1 MEACMTKPDV
11 KKKPKPPKPPPKPAE
26 IKNSDPER
34 PQKPAPLM
42 PPRPSD
48 AELSRTQYRRK
59 NAAATNNKVNGDL
72 IQRETKEKP
81 SETPVV
87 PPRPTEKEM
96 KATTKYSQR
105 RKSSREN
112 AQSKDEADFKQ
123 SNQRVLPGV
132 FRRSQKEKTPAFTS
146 YVIDDGDKEEK
157 KTDDV
162 PAKQAPAIKPRA
174 LKGVM
179 KGLQIKTSPKA
190 SRDPSP
196 DPGTEEAG
204 GEKKEQPA
212 EKNKREKN
220 AEPKQDIGDLIAG
233 IFRKTPKEKSSLPT
247 VTLSKPDS
255 DSEDAEEAEEKSS
268 EQSQEKGSFFSGIL
282 KKTNKTTDETPAQ
295 EYLSVNKELSAS
307 SDSLSENKEKGG
319 IFSGMF
325 KKSPKPTEAAQTD
338 EDRRSL
344 HDDLSG
350 SNDNLSETSKEKGGF
365 FSGILRKSPKIPTEG
380 TPGQDKQSLQTDPS
394 DSNETESENNTTKE
408 KGNVFSGMF
417 KKSPKLSG
425 APRLKGGAES
435 LHSDFSAS
443 TDSLSENKEKGG
455 LFSGLLR
462 KTKTAGEENLL
473 AQNDLSASSDSLSEA
488 ANTKEKGGAF
498 SGIFKKSSKPAD
510 APSTE
515 EENQPQDDELS
526 GSSEAPSENTKEKGG
541 IFGEIF
547 KKAPKAAEAARPEED
562 ESPDKELST
571 SDESLSE
578 NKQEKSG
585 GLFSGLLKKTPREK
599 AESPD
604 RETQR
609 ELSASNDDLPESNT
623 TKEKN
628 IFSNMFKKPQ
638 KAAEG
643 AAADKENLLAQNDL
657 PASSDSLSEAANTK
671 EKNIFSNMFKKPQKP
686 AEGAADDK
694 ESEANSEYQLS
705 ASCENLLDATATKE
719 KKGGLANIFKR
730 SSSIENLFDEEKG
743 GLFSG
748 LKKKTQKASGEEA
761 AAEDKDELTASN
773 DSLSE
778 NSGAKEKSIFSGMF
792 KKHKPADGATTDEE
806 LDPGED
812 NKLSENLLEVT
823 SSKEKTGG
831 LAGIFRKSPK
841 PAPRSIVTKDPL
853 SDTKELSSSCDSLND
868 ADEDY
873 FAVENSTE
881 NLVEAAGASKEKKG
895 GFAGIFRRTPKT
907 VEDSEDM
914 EPPVGGGL
922 RRRRTI
928 KKKRRVVSFR
938 VKTTLPKMP
947 KLGAQSSDKMPI
959 VEEVVELQDLN
970 PAQESSVEVQL
981 VEMAA
986 YPTEET
992 RLESEQETDELIE
1005 WWNTVKGW
1013 AEWNEMSNFQEDDEQ
1028 MAMEQAADRVYMA
1041 ARLFVRLFNQ
1051 RGASLQHRILELLAL
1066 ADAADQ
1072 FHKKT
1077 VKAAV
1082 GGGVASVAGS
1092 VATIT
1097 GLILAPFTF
1106 GASIIVTA
1114 VGIGVATAGSITSA
1128 TANITDTVHSS
1139 MDRKKLEKMI
1149 QGYQEEIKDIREC
1162 LEFVQ
1167 AGMDTLQ
1174 EWDFEKYSESAAKKA
1189 LNHNLKHV
1197 MKEGGRAGK
1206 ALMINTDKLIST
1218 VQVLGAAGGAAKA
1231 AQAISVTTGVM
1242 SALFLA
1248 LDVFFL
1254 AKDSHELRK
1263 GAKTKFATKI
1273 RDVCKELQDGLLEL
1287 NKVKT
1292 QLQKTMDGI
1301 EVEEFE
1307 EIEEVEVEVDD
1318 DDLESDPKK
1327 LAELE
1332 QELDLMEEKLDKKRE
1347 EEEEQKKNKEM
1358 EQEKIK
1364 SKKEKKEKEETEKKK
1379 EEEKNKEEEEKKKKE
1394 QEEEQ
1399 DDKKEGKG
1407 EEKSKSESKLEKI
1420 SDEEKEA
1427 VKVEKEVSEEQSQKG
1442 KKKDKEAENRLTAGK
1457 EKYESRQDAKED
1469 NGTNKKTDEKER
1481 EETKRRSGESK
1492 REEQSGK
1499 AYSERAKTERESER
1513 SKSGRE
1519 DERVTEKQKDAE
1531 VRSTRRHS
1539 SSRSDKDGH
1548 HRSERGSRHEARDK
1562 ERGSS
1567 RHSDRTEERGVKDWR
1582 AEERES
1588 KEVRQVTRED
1598 HGRGDVRK
1606 ESHRSHKTE
1615 ERKEHSER
1623 ESGRRGEESRS
1634 KRSHHEKRES
1644 RIESARRQFEKAGGD
1659 DEKEK
1664 EEQEERRK
1672 RREERERRGSDRDR
1686 EHGHSRRGS
1695 QSRSSVL
1702 LDDGLYI

>member
-87 PPRPTEKEM
+87 PPRPTEK
-96 KATTKYSQR
+96 
-105 RKSSREN
+105 
-112 AQSKDEADFKQ
+112 

-212 EKNKREKN
+212 EKNKQEKN
-220 AEPKQDIGDLIAG
+220 AEPKQDIGELIAG
-233 IFRKTPKEKSSLPT
+233 MFRKTPKEKSSLPT

-295 EYLSVNKELSAS
+295 EHLSVNKELSAS

-488 ANTKEKGGAF
+488 ANTKEK
-498 SGIFKKSSKPAD
+498 
-510 APSTE
+510 
-515 EENQPQDDELS
+515 
-526 GSSEAPSENTKEKGG
+526 
-541 IFGEIF
+541 
-547 KKAPKAAEAARPEED
+547 
-562 ESPDKELST
+562 
-571 SDESLSE
+571 
-578 NKQEKSG
+578 
-585 GLFSGLLKKTPREK
+585 
-599 AESPD
+599 
-604 RETQR
+604 
-609 ELSASNDDLPESNT
+609 
-623 TKEKN
+623 
-628 IFSNMFKKPQ
+628 
-638 KAAEG
+638 
-643 AAADKENLLAQNDL
+643 
-657 PASSDSLSEAANTK
+657 
-671 EKNIFSNMFKKPQKP
+671 NIFSNMFKKPQKP

-853 SDTKELSSSCDSLND
+853 SDAKELSSSCDSLND

-1379 EEEKNKEEEEKKKKE
+1379 EEEKNKE

-1469 NGTNKKTDEKER
+1469 NGMNKKTDEKER

-1499 AYSERAKTERESER
+1499 AYSERVKTERESER
-1513 SKSGRE
+1513 SKSARE
-1519 DERVTEKQKDAE
+1519 DERVTNKQKDAE
-1531 VRSTRRHS
+1531 VGSTRRHS

-1548 HRSERGSRHEARDK
+1548 QRSERGSKHEARDK

-1582 AEERES
+1582 AEARES
-1588 KEVRQVTRED
+1588 KEVRQATRED

-1615 ERKEHSER
+1615 ERREHSER

-1672 RREERERRGSDRDR
+1672 RREERERRG
-1686 EHGHSRRGS
+1686 
-1695 QSRSSVL
+1695 
-1702 LDDGLYI
+1702 

>member
-105 RKSSREN
+105 RKVQDTQSSREN

-473 AQNDLSASSDSLSEA
+473 AQNDLS
-488 ANTKEKGGAF
+488 
-498 SGIFKKSSKPAD
+498 
-510 APSTE
+510 
-515 EENQPQDDELS
+515 
-526 GSSEAPSENTKEKGG
+526 
-541 IFGEIF
+541 
-547 KKAPKAAEAARPEED
+547 
-562 ESPDKELST
+562 
-571 SDESLSE
+571 
-578 NKQEKSG
+578 
-585 GLFSGLLKKTPREK
+585 
-599 AESPD
+599 
-604 RETQR
+604 
-609 ELSASNDDLPESNT
+609 
-623 TKEKN
+623 
-628 IFSNMFKKPQ
+628 
-638 KAAEG
+638 
-643 AAADKENLLAQNDL
+643 
-657 PASSDSLSEAANTK
+657 ASSDSLSEAANTK